1 MELIIF
7 SKPARRLPPPR
18 SVTTRSGVQRSAQ
31 GSPRPGPL
39 SSGPAPA
46 VPVGSR
52 LEPSPP
58 ASLSV
63 QPPPAAWLPAS
74 AMRSLCGGS
83 AVQDVSSVFL
93 VCCHIRICTPLPRRS
108 SRSRT
113 RLSCVVCWFST
124 VDRAPH
130 GSSVPAPQGRGRRDF
145 WSVAHAAAAGYGAP
159 RAPLSRSGAHALHA
173 WGAGSRLG
181 PAARLASLPVC
192 LGVPLCGV
200 GATPAAAVGSV
211 VSARPLHPWKLSSS
225 PWLTGGPVL
234 CYVAVKGF

>member
-1 MELIIF
+1 M
-7 SKPARRLPPPR
+7 
-18 SVTTRSGVQRSAQ
+18 
-31 GSPRPGPL
+31 
-39 SSGPAPA
+39 
-46 VPVGSR
+46 GSR
-52 LEPSPP
+52 PEPSPP

-63 QPPPAAWLPAS
+63 QPPPAAWLLAS

-83 AVQDVSSVFL
+83 AVQDVSSMFL
-93 VCCHIRICTPLPRRS
+93 VCCHIRICTPLPKRS
-108 SRSRT
+108 SRFRT
-113 RLSCVVCWFST
+113 RLSLHVVCWFST

-159 RAPLSRSGAHALHA
+159 RAPLSRSGARAPHA